1 MEYTKWQKALAEFV
15 GPLALVFVGGGA
27 VMIADFGAGNSGLV
41 TVALAHGFVIAT
53 MVSAIGHVSGGHLNP
68 AVTIG
73 AWVTQKISSSLALIY
88 LVSQFAGGIVGALLL
103 RAAFPKTIWKGAT
116 HPLGVTTVV
125 NGISKGQAVLIEA
138 VLTFFLMWVIMA
150 TAIDPNG
157 SFGKIAGLAIGF
169 VIAMDAMMG
178 GPITGASMNP
188 SRTLGPAIVAGKY
201 TGIWVY
207 FVGPIAGAIVAA
219 ALYDGVI
226 MRRRES
232 APAEATVYNAGEEG
246 SGFGGHGE
254 HLPSGESDLPRGWG
268 GHGEGD
274 PGGPG
279 STP

>member
-15 GPLALVFVGGGA
+15 GPLAFVFVGGGA
-27 VMIADFGAGNSGLV
+27 VMIADFGAGNSGLI
-41 TVALAHGFVIAT
+41 TVALAYGLVIAT
-53 MVSAIGHVSGGHLNP
+53 MMTAIGHVSGGHLNP

-73 AWVTQKISSSLALIY
+73 AWVTQKISSSLAVIY
-88 LVSQFAGGIVGALLL
+88 LVAQFAGGVVGALLL

-138 VLTFFLMWVIMA
+138 VLAFFVMWVIMA

-157 SFGKIAGLAIGF
+157 SFGKVAGLAVGF
-169 VIAMDAMMG
+169 AYAMAVMMG
-178 GPITGASMNP
+178 GPITGGSMNP
-188 SRTLGPAIVAGKY
+188 ARTLGPAIVAGKY

-219 ALYDGVI
+219 ALYDGV
-226 MRRRES
+226 MLRRREPE
-232 APAEATVYNAGEEG
+232 PAMAGPDGDEEP
-246 SGFGGHGE
+246 SGFGAHGG
-254 HLPSGESDLPRGWG
+254 PSMGGDAPAGWG

-274 PGGPG
+274 PGEPG